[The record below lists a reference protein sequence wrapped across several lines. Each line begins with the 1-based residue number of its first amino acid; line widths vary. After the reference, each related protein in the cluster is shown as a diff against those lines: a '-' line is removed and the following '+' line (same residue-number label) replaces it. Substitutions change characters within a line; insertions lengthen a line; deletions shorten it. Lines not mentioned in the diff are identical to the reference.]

1 MTRRHSG
8 INGNI
13 QANNVGKHNEHNL
26 VDTDSNNTEILFPN
40 EEGSNQD
47 IQENIRI
54 PQGNHIK
61 VYCRFYFRFEISS
74 FFVNCGHVIKF
85 ML

>member
-1 MTRRHSG
+1 MIINFRPFYTSQGCIQEYTRKYF
-8 INGNI
+8 

-54 PQGNHIK
+54 PQGNHLL
-61 VYCRFYFRFEISS
+61 CW
-74 FFVNCGHVIKF
+74 
-85 ML
+85 L